1 LIVPLSFVESKWIC
15 SEKHSQPGSPVF
27 ITTPTVTARGL
38 CHAIPLTLQTER
50 AGSFPLFDVKY
61 GETFSPYLLKGET
74 HGRPE
79 NI

>member
-1 LIVPLSFVESKWIC
+1 MIATPIVIEGL
-15 SEKHSQPGSPVF
+15 
-27 ITTPTVTARGL
+27 L